1 MYVLPRRVGVRSRSD
16 GRDNGPARCV
26 VGPHPMAVPM
36 ALDVGCCSALCLAPA
51 GVPTPPLCVSRGN
64 SCGNFTLLR

>member
-26 VGPHPMAVPM
+26 VGPDGGPDGARCRMLQRA
-36 ALDVGCCSALCLAPA
+36 
-51 GVPTPPLCVSRGN
+51 VSRAGRCPH
-64 SCGNFTLLR
+64 SPTVCVPR